1 MKENSI
7 ENNKI
12 NYKQTNDENIHH
24 KKMSLVDLTKIYD
37 SRSFDALSRSD
48 RASAKFQRK
57 DFLFNKF
64 LELRK
69 PTEKLQLTH
78 EHILGRIFPN
88 SKIN

>member
-1 MKENSI
+1 MKEK
-7 ENNKI
+7 NNERKNL
-12 NYKQTNDENIHH
+12 NYKQSNDDNRKIN
-24 KKMSLVDLTKIYD
+24 KKMSLVELTKIFD

-57 DFLFNKF
+57 EFLFNKF

-78 EHILGRIFPN
+78 EHILGRIF
-88 SKIN
+88 KF